1 MAATRMDWKFR
12 LYAIVWLLTV
22 ATLRCQATNH
32 ENGEGDGNAEDSVLD
47 ETTEDYWAG
56 SGSGPE
62 DDDSL
67 HNETREAL
75 THEASDHDAIHK
87 TRAPSDI
94 ENEEEEKEDCWRWW
108 NKWKSRVTRQAKPS
122 IILTRVHCNRTR
134 TRTRCFKAF
143 TQHVVYVGE
152 GAAYVPIPSL
162 KGRPLSPNLQA
173 LQTLQGLQGIPGGGG
188 TGVVGDEDWKRHP
201 ETWDREHRRYRPNT
215 TRVQHIEAECQ
226 DDYMKIRIG
235 FNGSFT
241 GLLYSAG
248 YSYDPD
254 CMYVNGTGRDY
265 YEFYIQLNRCGTLGE
280 NTHHQDSRKNPT
292 KNLMWNTVTV
302 QYNPLIE
309 EEFDEHFKVTCE
321 YGYDFWK
328 TVTFPFLDVE
338 VATGNPVVFTLQP
351 PECYMEIRYG
361 YGTTGTRVAG
371 PVRVGDPLTLII
383 YMRSKYDGFDI
394 VVNDCYA
401 HNGGNKRIQ
410 LIDQYGCPVDDKL
423 ISRFRGSW
431 SESGLFETQV
441 FAYMKTFRFTGSPA
455 LYIEC
460 DVRMCHGR
468 CPSQPCHWRNAK
480 NVAKRSLP
488 EIGGPSTPA
497 TSLSENVNLFQSLR
511 VLQEGEADTEF
522 FQNSTTA
529 FRSGPSESTN
539 DRVCLRSTV
548 LSTIIGIGCGFLCL
562 MAGTILAMCS
572 RIRRQAREKL
582 LSDSISYMTH
592 KGRIN

>member
-1 MAATRMDWKFR
+1 METVRKSQIFKSFIVVWMLAALSTRSR
-12 LYAIVWLLTV
+12 A
-22 ATLRCQATNH
+22 A
-32 ENGEGDGNAEDSVLD
+32 NAENADLESTAEESSVED
-47 ETTEDYWAG
+47 ATEDYWTG
-56 SGSGPE
+56 SGSGPDE
-62 DDDSL
+62 DDAATRND
-67 HNETREAL
+67 TREAL
-75 THEASDHDAIHK
+75 AHEASDHEA
-87 TRAPSDI
+87 
-94 ENEEEEKEDCWRWW
+94 
-108 NKWKSRVTRQAKPS
+108 
-122 IILTRVHCNRTR
+122 
-134 TRTRCFKAF
+134 
-143 TQHVVYVGE
+143 VVYVGDGSS
-152 GAAYVPIPSL
+152 GASYVPVPSL
-162 KGRPLSPNLQA
+162 KNRPLSPNLQA
-173 LQTLQGLQGIPGGGG
+173 LQTLQGLQGLAG
-188 TGVVGDEDWKRHP
+188 TGPAVAAGTGIASEEDWRRHP
-201 ETWDREHRRYRPNT
+201 ESWDREHRRYRPNT

-235 FNGSFT
+235 FNGSFN

-265 YEFYIQLNRCGTLGE
+265 YEFFIQLNRCGTLGE

-480 NVAKRSLP
+480 TVAKRSVTDAI
-488 EIGGPSTPA
+488 EGPSTAA
-497 TSLSENVNLFQSLR
+497 TTLSENVNLFQSLR
-511 VLQEGEADTEF
+511 VLQEGEADTEL
-522 FQNSTTA
+522 FQNVTTPS
-529 FRSGPSESTN
+529 RSSTN
-539 DRVCLRSTV
+539 DPNADRVCLRPTLV
-548 LSTIIGIGCGFLCL
+548 STIVGLGCGILCI
-562 MAGTILAMCS
+562 MAGTMLAMCS
-572 RIRRQAREKL
+572 RMRRVAREKL